1 MLGFIARRLAFLPV
15 TFVLL
20 AAVVFVILRVTA
32 DPVELFLDINKTPE
46 LEAELRRQLHLDRP
60 LAIQFLIFLAD
71 IVRGDFG
78 RSHVFGEAAMPL
90 VLQRLEAT
98 ALLVGAALT
107 LALSIGFLL
116 GLLCAV
122 RRDGVLDFVV
132 SGLAVIGQSMPSF
145 WLGILLI
152 QLFALQLG
160 WLPTSGYGEPENL
173 ILPAITLAAFLSP
186 NFILV
191 TRTSVIEVLSE
202 PFVTTARAKGLRER
216 VVLLGHVVPNAI
228 APVLTLLGLQLG
240 VLIGGSIITES
251 IFAWPGIGRLII
263 GSIFQRDVT
272 VVIAGVFVM
281 SVAIMLCNL
290 AVDIALT
297 LIDPRIRS

>member
-1 MLGFIARRLAFLPV
+1 MLGFVARRLAFLPV

-32 DPVELFLDINKTPE
+32 DPIELFLDINKTPE
-46 LEAELRRQLHLDRP
+46 LEAELRRQLHLDQP

-90 VLQRLEAT
+90 VLERLAAT
-98 ALLVGAALT
+98 ALLVGSALT
-107 LALSIGFLL
+107 LAVAIGFLL

-173 ILPAITLAAFLSP
+173 ILPAVTLAAFLAP

-191 TRTSVIEVLSE
+191 TRTSVIETLSE
-202 PFVTTARAKGLRER
+202 QFVTTARAKGLRER
-216 VVLLGHVVPNAI
+216 AVLLGHVVPNAI

-251 IFAWPGIGRLII
+251 IFAWPGVGRLII

-272 VVIAGVFVM
+272 IVIAGVFVM

-290 AVDIALT
+290 AVDIALS

>member
-1 MLGFIARRLAFLPV
+1 MLGFVARRLAFLPV

-20 AAVVFVILRVTA
+20 AAVIFVILRVTA
-32 DPVELFLDINKTPE
+32 DPIELFLDINKTPE

-90 VLQRLEAT
+90 VLERLAAT
-98 ALLVGAALT
+98 ALLVGSALT
-107 LALSIGFLL
+107 LAVAIGFLL

-173 ILPAITLAAFLSP
+173 ILPAVTLAAFLAP

-191 TRTSVIEVLSE
+191 TRTSVIETLSE
-202 PFVTTARAKGLRER
+202 QFVTTARAKGLRER
-216 VVLLGHVVPNAI
+216 AVLLGHVVPNAI

-251 IFAWPGIGRLII
+251 IFAWPGVGRLII

-272 VVIAGVFVM
+272 IVIAGVFVM

-290 AVDIALT
+290 AVDIALS